1 MHSPIQRWLAAPSN
15 GRWEQPS
22 YASIEEL
29 CTTSA
34 ALRKRQAMELWD
46 AGVLVFCQRISP
58 GRWAA
63 RYASLAYVLLKDC
76 PDKVESRDNPSPE
89 YLWLRKCAQAENTAV
104 SDRAAFMAGVIPLLQ
119 QLGHSHVLSRTM
131 VERYC
136 QPNEQI
142 SFWRTAF
149 AQDPLH
155 DKMGIALDVG
165 AVRRSTLDGY
175 LRARKEMGSFQEV
188 HDSIDL
194 AILID

>member
-1 MHSPIQRWLAAPSN
+1 MAFQMWESPPCRA
-15 GRWEQPS
+15 GRMS
-22 YASIEEL
+22 
-29 CTTSA
+29 T
-34 ALRKRQAMELWD
+34 
-46 AGVLVFCQRISP
+46 
-58 GRWAA
+58 
-63 RYASLAYVLLKDC
+63 
-76 PDKVESRDNPSPE
+76 
-89 YLWLRKCAQAENTAV
+89 
-104 SDRAAFMAGVIPLLQ
+104 
-119 QLGHSHVLSRTM
+119 RTM

-175 LRARKEMGSFQEV
+175 LRARKEMGSFQDV